1 MGRFIYKLQRLSK
14 WSITIVAGIVFCAS
28 IIVYILA
35 TQNLVKPATSSEAL
49 EFLFTYTN
57 EYMWALLCGL
67 IAKIVPF
74 IFLLVAIGGLLNYF
88 SYNDIYNNFI
98 KMSVINAVAFIVAT
112 IIQVSLVRFWESIAI
127 VAIAIILLVYA
138 LSNAE

>member
-14 WSITIVAGIVFCAS
+14 WSITIIAGIVFCAS
-28 IIVYILA
+28 IVVYILA
-35 TQNLVKPATSSEAL
+35 TQNFVKPATSSEAL

-57 EYMWALLCGL
+57 EYMWALFFGL

-74 IFLLVAIGGLLNYF
+74 IFLLVAIGSLINYF
-88 SYNDIYNNFI
+88 SYNDNNFI
-98 KMSVINAVAFIVAT
+98 KMSVINAAAFIVST

-127 VAIAIILLVYA
+127 VAIVIMLLVYA
-138 LSNAE
+138 LLNAE